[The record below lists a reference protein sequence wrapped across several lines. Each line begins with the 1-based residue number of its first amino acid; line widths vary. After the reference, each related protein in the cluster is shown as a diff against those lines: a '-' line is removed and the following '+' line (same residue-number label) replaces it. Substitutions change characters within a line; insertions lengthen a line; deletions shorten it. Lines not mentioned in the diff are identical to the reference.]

1 MQSISLRPLKSKSN
15 LKAHFVAVLLGRP
28 QFFILYLHN
37 AANKQYFLQIYY
49 PLLEYSS
56 DLVYNKV
63 IFFVQQRII
72 LSQKR

>member
-15 LKAHFVAVLLGRP
+15 LKAHFAAVLLGRP
-28 QFFILYLHN
+28 HFFILYLNN

-63 IFFVQQRII
+63 IFFVQQRMI